1 MNADCTKTLEAITE
15 NKEKQRKHYGKQRL
29 TSTCYRFILSPT
41 EGLFTALT
49 SSLPRALLSEAQ
61 LRSVLSVT
69 ECDECY
75 RRLLWNHS
83 SMRSDQS

>member
-15 NKEKQRKHYGKQRL
+15 NKEKQRL